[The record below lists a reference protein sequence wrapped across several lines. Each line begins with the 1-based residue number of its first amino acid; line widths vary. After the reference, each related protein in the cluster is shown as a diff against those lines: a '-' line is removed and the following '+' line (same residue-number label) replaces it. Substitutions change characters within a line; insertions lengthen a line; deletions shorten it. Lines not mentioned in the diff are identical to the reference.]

1 VCVVGVS
8 GETSNSSQNHIISHG
23 VVFFDC
29 EATGLDA
36 KSCEIIEIGII
47 SGHGELLLSQRAKP
61 SRPIPPRVTELTGI
75 SDNDL
80 THERPESLLV
90 ATIHPILA
98 ASDALGG
105 YFLHLD
111 LEYLRLAYERAGMS
125 AEFYH
130 IANKPQIC
138 AKTLARLITPEVG
151 LDFSLP
157 DLCTHLGVTTLSNH
171 RAIDDARMSLLATRA
186 LCDRSSAKTLSDL
199 LSLQGTIVESPWE
212 IPHSTLE
219 QVSAARLRWKEF
231 VTSTVKA

>member
-1 VCVVGVS
+1 MG
-8 GETSNSSQNHIISHG
+8 GETSKLPPHHIISAG

-47 SGHGELLLSQRAKP
+47 SGRGELLLSQRAKP

-80 THERPESLLV
+80 THEPPERSL
-90 ATIHPILA
+90 ATKIHPILA
-98 ASDALGG
+98 KCQALGG

-125 AEFYH
+125 TEFSH
-130 IANKPQIC
+130 IAKKPRIC
-138 AKTLARLITPEVG
+138 AKTLARLITPEIG

-157 DLCTHLGVTTLSNH
+157 DLCTHLGLTTLSNH
-171 RAIDDARMSLLATRA
+171 RAIDDAQMSLLAARA
-186 LCDRSSAKTLSDL
+186 LCDRSSAKTLTDL
-199 LSLQGTIVESPWE
+199 LSLQGNIVESPWE
-212 IPHSTLE
+212 IPHSAPE

-231 VTSTVKA
+231 VASTVKA